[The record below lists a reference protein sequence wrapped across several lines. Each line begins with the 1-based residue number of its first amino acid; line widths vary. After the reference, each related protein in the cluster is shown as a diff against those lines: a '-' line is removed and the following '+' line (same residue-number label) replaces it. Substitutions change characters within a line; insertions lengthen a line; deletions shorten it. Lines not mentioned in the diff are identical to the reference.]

1 MSRTRD
7 ALVAAATIVL
17 IAGGYWYATRPTG
30 SRAAVLQDLYGSP
43 LCLQAVGTPR
53 PESPTIAQAWA
64 RTLGAPIARAQATFV
79 GLDTIELSVGP
90 PGSQRSL
97 SFIQAGP
104 HRWRFNE
111 DAETIAWEA
120 RVCGAAPAA
129 TAR

>member
-7 ALVAAATIVL
+7 ALVAAAMIVL

-30 SRAAVLQDLYGSP
+30 SRVAALRDLYGSP
-43 LCLQAVGTPR
+43 LCLQAGGMPR
-53 PESPTIAQAWA
+53 PGSPTIAQAWA
-64 RTLGAPIARAQATFV
+64 RSLGAPITRARADFV

-111 DAETIAWEA
+111 DAETTTWEA
-120 RVCGAAPAA
+120 GVCGALSDS
-129 TAR
+129 TTR